1 MNEFS
6 KCAES
11 GDVEVDPEYFEKPTY
26 LDSECEYYTVF
37 SKYIY

>member
-11 GDVEVDPEYFEKPTY
+11 GDVEVDPEYFEELIYP
-26 LDSECEYYTVF
+26 DSESEYYTAFLKCV
-37 SKYIY
+37 